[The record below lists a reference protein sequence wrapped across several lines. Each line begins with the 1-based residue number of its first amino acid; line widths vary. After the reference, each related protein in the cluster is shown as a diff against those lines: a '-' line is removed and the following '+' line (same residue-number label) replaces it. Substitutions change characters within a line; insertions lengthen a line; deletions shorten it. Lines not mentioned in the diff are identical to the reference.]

1 MKRAF
6 IVTLGCR
13 LNQADS
19 ALIADRLR
27 SAGYEITGGDG
38 HIDLIVINSC
48 AVTAQAVAKSRRALA
63 KWRRTF
69 PDAEI
74 VMTGCAAEV
83 EFDKF
88 SASGRADAVLTNPD
102 KREIVGVPE
111 HLRSSD
117 LTVEPFSEHAEGY
130 FPFRHRALVKIQEG
144 CNNFCTYCIVP
155 YVRGRERSRRV
166 DEVLNECRHLIA
178 SGVPEIVLTGVNT
191 CAYESEGWNLGRLVR
206 EICAIDGDFRIR
218 LSSTE
223 PHPNNLVLL
232 DSLRECGDKF
242 CRFLHLSLQHGDNAI
257 LKAMNRHYVREEY
270 AEFVAAAR
278 TMFPQLHVGT
288 DVIAGF
294 PGEGECEFES
304 SLEFI
309 RSMNFAN
316 VHIFTYSPRP
326 GTPAAGFAGQVAPE
340 IAAARHE
347 KLAAVAAESAARFR
361 AAQTGMELP
370 VIFEEEKNGM
380 LHGWSDNY
388 LPVSV
393 PCGAFPVGRIV
404 RVKLN

>member
-27 SAGYEITGGDG
+27 SAGYEISDGSGGV
-38 HIDLIVINSC
+38 DLVVINSC

-74 VMTGCAAEV
+74 VVTGCAAEA

-88 SASGRADAVLTNPD
+88 SAGGLADAVLTNPD
-102 KREIVGVPE
+102 KREIIGSPA
-111 HLRSSD
+111 HLRSREMTAAS
-117 LTVEPFSEHAEGY
+117 FSEHAEGY

-155 YVRGRERSRRV
+155 HVRGRERSRRV
-166 DEVLNECRHLIA
+166 DEVLTECRNLIA

-191 CAYESEGWNLGRLVR
+191 CAYESDGWNLGRLVR
-206 EICAIDGDFRIR
+206 EICSFDGDFRVR

-223 PHPNNLVLL
+223 PHPNNLALL
-232 DSLRECGDKF
+232 ESLRECGGRF

-257 LKAMNRHYVREEY
+257 LRAMNRHYSREEY

-278 TMFPQLHVGT
+278 SVFPYLHVGT

-294 PGEGECEFES
+294 PGEGEKEFES
-304 SLEFI
+304 SLEFV
-309 RSMNFAN
+309 RSMEFAN
-316 VHIFTYSPRP
+316 VHVFTYSPRP
-326 GTPAAGFAGQVAPE
+326 GTPAAGFAKRVSPE
-340 IAAARHE
+340 TAAARHE
-347 KLAAVAAESAARFR
+347 KLAVAAAESAARFR
-361 AAQTGMELP
+361 ASQVGMELP
-370 VIFEEEKNGM
+370 VIFEEEKHGM

-388 LPVSV
+388 LAVSV
-393 PCGAFPVGRIV
+393 PVGSFPAGRIV
-404 RVKLN
+404 NVRLA